1 MSVIYFSDIGVQT
14 GRERQPRAAPC
25 TAQQETAVKTWTLAL
40 AASCTLA
47 VLPGAYAQAPAAY
60 PTKPIR
66 MIVAFPPGG
75 STDLIARVIAPVMS
89 ERLGQ
94 QVVVENRGGAGGNI
108 AMEAVA
114 RAAPDGYVIGFSGA
128 GALGINGV
136 LYRNMT
142 FDPIKDLTPVG
153 RVAYSPFVLVGPP
166 DAKAKTIAD
175 VLAEAKAMPEKLSL
189 GHGGQGTVM
198 QLASEL
204 FNQTAGVKTVL
215 VPYKGTGPATVDA
228 MSGQIPL
235 AMSDTPS
242 SVNYIQA
249 GKLKAYAVTTAE
261 RSPALPDVPT
271 LAEAGLKGYEATGWF
286 AIAAPT
292 GTPPA
297 IIEKLN
303 GALNAALNNAEVKTR
318 IVAAGATPGPTT
330 PDELRQL
337 IEVDTDKW
345 GKIIKRLN
353 LRLD

>member
-1 MSVIYFSDIGVQT
+1 M
-14 GRERQPRAAPC
+14 
-25 TAQQETAVKTWTLAL
+25 KTWTLAL
-40 AASCTLA
+40 VAGCTLA
-47 VLPGAYAQAPAAY
+47 VMPGAYAQAPAAAF

-75 STDLIARVIAPVMS
+75 STDLVARIISPVMS

-114 RAAPDGYVIGFSGA
+114 RSTPDGHVIGFSGA
-128 GALGINGV
+128 GALGINGM

-153 RVAYSPFVLVGPP
+153 RVAFSAFVLVGPAN
-166 DAKAKTIAD
+166 AKDKTIAD
-175 VLAEAKAMPEKLSL
+175 VIADAKAMPDKLSL

-204 FNQTAGVKTVL
+204 FNQLAGVKTVL
-215 VPYKGTGPATVDA
+215 VPYKGTGPATIDA

-242 SVNYIQA
+242 AVSYIQA
-249 GKLKAYAVTTAE
+249 GRLKAYAVTTAQ

-271 LAEAGLKGYEATGWF
+271 MVEAGLPGYEATGWF
-286 AIAAPT
+286 AIAAPA
-292 GTPPA
+292 GTPAPVVQ
-297 IIEKLN
+297 K
-303 GALNAALNNAEVKTR
+303 LNAALNFALNSPDVKAR
-318 IVAAGATPGPTT
+318 IIAAGAEPGPTT
-330 PDELRQL
+330 PEELQQL
-337 IEVDTDKW
+337 IATDTDKW

-353 LRLD
+353 IRLD

>member
-1 MSVIYFSDIGVQT
+1 MATV
-14 GRERQPRAAPC
+14 
-25 TAQQETAVKTWTLAL
+25 LAL
-40 AASCTLA
+40 CATQLA
-47 VLPGAYAQAPAAY
+47 VAQNTPQNF

-75 STDLIARVIAPVMS
+75 STDLVARVIAPVMS
-89 ERLGQ
+89 EKLGQ

-114 RAAPDGYVIGFSGA
+114 RSAPDGYVIGFSGA
-128 GALGINGV
+128 GALGINAV

-142 FDPIKDLTPVG
+142 YDPLKDLTPIG
-153 RVAYSPFVLVGPP
+153 RVAYSPFVLVGPAN
-166 DAKAKTIAD
+166 AKSQNIAE
-175 VLAEAKAMPEKLSL
+175 VLAEAKANPGKLSL

-204 FNQTAGVKTVL
+204 FNQIGGIKTVL

-242 SVNYIQA
+242 AVNYVQA
-249 GKLKAYAVTTAE
+249 GKLKAYAVTTTE
-261 RSPALPDVPT
+261 RSPALPNVPT
-271 LAEAGLKGYEATGWF
+271 LAEAGLTGYEAIGWF

-297 IIEKLN
+297 VVQK
-303 GALNAALNNAEVKTR
+303 LNAALNTALNTPDVRAR
-318 IVAAGATPGPTT
+318 ILAAGADPGPTT
-330 PDELRQL
+330 PEELHR
-337 IEVDTDKW
+337 IIVADTQKW
-345 GKIIKRLN
+345 GEIIKRLG
-353 LRLD
+353 LQLD